1 MISLEYSTELGAVNE
16 IIGSI
21 GEPPVNSLEGEPNA
35 DVVNARRLLY
45 NANREVQSKG
55 WTFNIE
61 EGVELLPDVFSN
73 MIMYDSDILNMR
85 DSQTATPYVNIGG
98 YVYDRINRVDRFDG
112 PITVNIIRMRTLD
125 EMPECFKRW
134 IILKASAKFAQASF
148 GDPDTVQLIL
158 ADVEQARI
166 DCNEYELDYGN
177 YNALSGDLYITQA
190 LNRG

>member
-1 MISLEYSTELGAVNE
+1 MFNLEYSMELGAVNE

-21 GEPPVNSLEGEPNA
+21 GEPPVNTLDGEANA
-35 DVVNARRLLY
+35 DVVTARRLLY

-61 EGVELLPDVFSN
+61 QGVSLFPDVFSKL
-73 MIMYDSDILNMR
+73 IAYDSDILNMR
-85 DSQTATPYVNIGG
+85 SSQTATPYVNIEG
-98 YVYDRINRVDRFDG
+98 YVYDRINRVDRFEG
-112 PITVNIIRMRTLD
+112 PIVVDIIRMRQLD

-134 IILKASAKFAQASF
+134 IVLKASVKFAQASF
-148 GDPDTVQLIL
+148 GDPDTVRLL
-158 ADVEQARI
+158 MSDVEQARQ

-177 YNALSGDLYITQA
+177 YNALTGDTYITQM